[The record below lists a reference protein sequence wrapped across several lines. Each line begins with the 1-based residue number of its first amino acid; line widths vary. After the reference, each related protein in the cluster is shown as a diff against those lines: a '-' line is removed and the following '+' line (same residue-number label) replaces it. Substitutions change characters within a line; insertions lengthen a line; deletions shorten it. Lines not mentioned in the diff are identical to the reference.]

1 MYSFLM
7 TTCPEV
13 IIPLVSRQFTID
25 NDLDELTSDTFKK
38 ANKKKTTCLIVM
50 KHQQNKLVPVIT

>member
-38 ANKKKTTCLIVM
+38 ANKKKT
-50 KHQQNKLVPVIT
+50 PVL